1 MKKLLI
7 SIFICLS
14 SVVCFSQVTTFQAYR
29 YFLGDPSPMEQN
41 WSFSD
46 DCNVL
51 VVFDNDGLTIYSEE
65 KQFYVLSNL
74 ISNTTKNTKWSAVDL
89 KGLNCFVNLGYNAD
103 RKSAYLLIEYNN
115 IMFCYYM
122 Y

>member
-1 MKKLLI
+1 MQVLI
-7 SIFICLS
+7 SIFICLAS
-14 SVVCFSQVTTFQAYR
+14 FICFSQVTTFRAYK

-46 DCNVL
+46 DCDVL
-51 VVFDNDGLTIYSEE
+51 VVFENNIFTIYSNTTQMYRL
-65 KQFYVLSNL
+65 KDL
-74 ISNTTKNTKWSAVDL
+74 ISNTTKNTKWSAFDL
-89 KGLNCFVNLGYNAD
+89 DGSNCFVNLGYNPD